1 MNAVAM
7 QGGPNVQI
15 EPDVYGRDSSEH
27 GTDAAGRLS
36 LIEPGWFVHGWTG
49 RRIGTVVDVGSDGL
63 LVRLNSIDAHEVR
76 VPAALVSVVDAT
88 DRRATLSVDASELDG
103 VELQTRRIDLVERP
117 T

>member
-1 MNAVAM
+1 M
-7 QGGPNVQI
+7 QGGPDVPI
-15 EPDVYGRDSSEH
+15 EPDVRGRDSSRH
-27 GTDAAGRLS
+27 GTDAAGRLG
-36 LIEPGWFVHGWTG
+36 LVAPGWSVHGWTG
-49 RRIGTVVDVGSDGL
+49 RRIGAVVEVSSEGL